1 MRLTI
6 VMALAALTVGLASSS
21 VSAETGRMT
30 SRQYPACS
38 CQFGYPGRAC
48 VPSVACASEGGQCIK
63 SCVQEPVRTEAE

>member
-21 VSAETGRMT
+21 VNAETGRMT

-63 SCVQEPVRTEAE
+63 SCVQEPARTEAE